1 MLPSTISVI
10 VIVAVAAASTAA
22 GGGGGA
28 ASGAELLNAVPYPNP
43 AFWSHAWPYDDTT
56 AIVVGGEVTVQ
67 VAPPSLSNSSSHGDD
82 PVLGEIAARYQALMR
97 GKASA
102 APRFRTAAEGTPV
115 LSVVNVQIT
124 GSSVAEALTLGP
136 ATDENYTVRTPH
148 HRIV

>member
-102 APRFRTAAEGTPV
+102 APMSV
-115 LSVVNVQIT
+115 LSSGVVCRECW
-124 GSSVAEALTLGP
+124 SWPWAWWSALR
-136 ATDENYTVRTPH
+136 VWR
-148 HRIV
+148 